1 MLLKKILILFIL
13 LLLCGCDVK
22 YNIEFKDDKVYENFS
37 ILLNNN
43 TESNSIKY
51 FNTNDLYVS
60 ITPDMIKYKKDVL
73 KENNNTKFNY
83 SYVYDIDSYNNSM
96 ALSSCFK
103 GYNVLKEKNYYLVTT
118 SEGLKCMTSD
128 YSTIIDNLDIVIETN
143 HKLIDTN
150 ADEVSNNKYIW
161 HVNKKNYQTKSIML
175 KVYQKK
181 YVFNYKGE
189 MTKKIIIAASIIFV
203 ILFSLIYI
211 LLKRKK
217 SNKF

>member
-1 MLLKKILILFIL
+1 MKKIFVLFIL

-22 YNIEFKDDKVYENFS
+22 YNIEFKNDKVYEKFS
-37 ILLNNN
+37 IKLNN
-43 TESNSIKY
+43 EKEANSIKY
-51 FNTNDLYVS
+51 FNTNDLYAS
-60 ITPDMIKYKKDVL
+60 IIPDMIKYEKDVL
-73 KENNNTKFNY
+73 KDNDTTKFNY
-83 SYVYDIDSYNNSM
+83 SYVYDIDNYSNSM

-103 GYNVLKEKNYYLVTT
+103 GYNILKEKNYYLITT

-150 ADEVSNNKYIW
+150 ADEVSNNKYVW
-161 HVNKKNYQTKSIML
+161 HINKKNYKTKSIML

-189 MTKKIIIAASIIFV
+189 MTKKIIISALIAFV
-203 ILFSLIYI
+203 VLFSTIYI

-217 SNKF
+217 SNKI